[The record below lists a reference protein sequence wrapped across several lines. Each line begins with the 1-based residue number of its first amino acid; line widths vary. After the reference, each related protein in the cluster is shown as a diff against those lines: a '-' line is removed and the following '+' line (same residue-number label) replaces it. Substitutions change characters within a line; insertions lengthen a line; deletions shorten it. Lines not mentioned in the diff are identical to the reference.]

1 MAKDKRFQR
10 HFRKFHTKK
19 TTGHPQYVYDEN
31 GKVYKIIGITEA
43 PVTNGEK
50 NIPLDKN
57 PEPGKSSKAYLRPK
71 PDEID
76 KGVRN
81 DKLKGWKFTE
91 SDKKKVETIISSK
104 KPKKRK

>member
-1 MAKDKRFQR
+1 MANNKRFQR
-10 HFRKFHTKK
+10 HFRKFHAKK
-19 TTGHPQYVYDEN
+19 TTGHPQYVYDED

-71 PDEID
+71 ADVID

-81 DKLKGWKFTE
+81 DKLKGWKFIE
-91 SDKKKVETIISSK
+91 SDKKKVEEIISSK
-104 KPKKRK
+104 KSKKK